1 MRGLD
6 PRIHRRKSPARV
18 MDFAGLSP
26 AMTGAKQKR
35 RPGLGGVLIR
45 NV

>member
-6 PRIHRRKSPARV
+6 PRIHRRKFPARV

-26 AMTGAKQKR
+26 AMTAQQSKNAAR
-35 RPGLGGVLIR
+35 DWAAF
-45 NV
+45 